1 MLQLVELLFE
11 GLHLDIQH
19 LGLAGLELVGL
30 SLPGRGLER
39 GEMQMRDLPADLD
52 LLRLAEPCA
61 VTRREA
67 GRRPCASRCPQAV
80 AMRRVGVE
88 SRR

>member
-39 GEMQMRDLPADLD
+39 GEMQMGDLPADLY

-61 VTRREA
+61 VEPLSQPLPRADAQPCVA
-67 GRRPCASRCPQAV
+67 G
-80 AMRRVGVE
+80 
-88 SRR
+88 